1 MVKRIKLE
9 SSSPVSEGERRC
21 IDTVE
26 YWKDNYSKV
35 YAEKLA
41 LEAILER
48 LKVNNRVTDETIGF
62 QALITNNET
71 ISLFSSRKRK
81 IDALCSRPLDESEDD
96 ELSGPARTP
105 PSVPLSCTSS
115 YSLNSIF

>member
-9 SSSPVSEGERRC
+9 SSSPVLEGERRC
-21 IDTVE
+21 VDTVE
-26 YWKDNYSKV
+26 YWKDNYSRV

-48 LKVNNRVTDETIGF
+48 LKANNRVTDEAIGF
-62 QALITNNET
+62 QDLITNNET

-81 IDALCSRPLDESEDD
+81 TDALHSRPADESDDD
-96 ELSGPARTP
+96 ELSEPARAP
-105 PSVPLSCTSS
+105 PCVPLSCISS
-115 YSLNSIF
+115 YSLNSKI